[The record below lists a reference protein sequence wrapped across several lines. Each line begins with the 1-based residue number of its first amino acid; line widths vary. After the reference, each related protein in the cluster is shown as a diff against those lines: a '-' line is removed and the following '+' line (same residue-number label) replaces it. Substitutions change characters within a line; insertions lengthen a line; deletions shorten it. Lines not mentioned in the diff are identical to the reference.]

1 MPSSIWRSLASPW
14 ILVVPGK
21 LVQVTRAYLGVRRSG
36 IGPALTG
43 FLILAVMLAM
53 GLLALFKPIL
63 VLAVPAA
70 LAFLYC
76 AVRPSVGLYALVA
89 MLFFTP
95 ITINLG
101 WPGQAVTYVFYA
113 ALALAVLGRLVRAI
127 TRKQRMF
134 EAGWVLWFLLPIMF
148 SGFIHGTSLGDWFT
162 NVKPLLVLVV
172 VSWHVVA
179 EARLDPQRI
188 RRVALM
194 IAWAAPALFL
204 LAAYQRVAGYWP
216 VMDQFAIAK
225 SYTSRGDAARSAA
238 IMGHSILYGG
248 YCMVTALISAVLAP
262 KWWRVLLLASIG
274 GLLLTGA
281 RSAWLGA
288 AVALLVVL
296 VVRRPKI
303 SFWGLY
309 SGIVGLSLLLVA
321 MIAFPHAVDEVVAA
335 ASGRLENFAES
346 QSALARQLRVD
357 LAWGQIAHTE
367 FSWWW
372 GLGPGALV
380 AYFSSTKT
388 KDNLAATFDNSY
400 LTLWYDYG
408 VIPVLLLAI
417 MLLVMVLRP
426 GALLGRV
433 LALGIAVQI
442 IFFDFY
448 QWPLMIGAIALAAGL
463 RQHQKLPAPKDKV
476 PANQQLT
483 L

>member
-1 MPSSIWRSLASPW
+1 
-14 ILVVPGK
+14 
-21 LVQVTRAYLGVRRSG
+21 
-36 IGPALTG
+36 
-43 FLILAVMLAM
+43 
-53 GLLALFKPIL
+53 
-63 VLAVPAA
+63 
-70 LAFLYC
+70 
-76 AVRPSVGLYALVA
+76 
-89 MLFFTP
+89 
-95 ITINLG
+95 
-101 WPGQAVTYVFYA
+101 
-113 ALALAVLGRLVRAI
+113 
-127 TRKQRMF
+127 
-134 EAGWVLWFLLPIMF
+134 
-148 SGFIHGTSLGDWFT
+148 
-162 NVKPLLVLVV
+162 
-172 VSWHVVA
+172 
-179 EARLDPQRI
+179 
-188 RRVALM
+188 
-194 IAWAAPALFL
+194 
-204 LAAYQRVAGYWP
+204 
-216 VMDQFAIAK
+216 
-225 SYTSRGDAARSAA
+225 
-238 IMGHSILYGG
+238 MGHSILYGG
-248 YCMVTALISAVLAP
+248 YCMVSALISAVLAP